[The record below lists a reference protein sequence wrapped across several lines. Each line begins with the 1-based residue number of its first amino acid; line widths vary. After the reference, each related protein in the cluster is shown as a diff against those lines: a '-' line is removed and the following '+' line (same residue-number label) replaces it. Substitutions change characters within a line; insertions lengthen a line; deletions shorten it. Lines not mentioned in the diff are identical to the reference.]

1 MVLKWFRGKSGDADA
16 GGAKPAGDPVE
27 YNGFTIQPAPQKTGG
42 GWNTAGIISKEIG
55 GEVKTHNFIRVDTH
69 SSKDDAI
76 SFAVVKG
83 QQIIDEQGDAL
94 FTD

>member
-1 MVLKWFRGKSGDADA
+1 MVLKWFRGKSDDADA
-16 GGAKPAGDPVE
+16 GAAKPAGDPVE

-55 GEVKTHNFIRVDTH
+55 GEMKTHNFIRVDTH
-69 SSKDDAI
+69 SNKDDAV

-94 FTD
+94 FKD

>member
-1 MVLKWFRGKSGDADA
+1 MVLKWLFGKSGEAGS

-27 YNGFTIQPAPQKTGG
+27 YNGFTIQAAPQKTAG
-42 GWNTAGIISKEIG
+42 GWNTAGVIPKEVG

-69 SSKDDAI
+69 TSKDDAV

-94 FTD
+94 FKD